1 MRCSNREQPL
11 TRTASPAL
19 APDRVRLVLLVM
31 VLAGLALAVWLR
43 LAPIF
48 ADFAFGDGGL
58 FWVMAND
65 LRDNGFLPPDVTTYN
80 TGDIPWV
87 YPPIG
92 IYLVALLG
100 GGLDLL
106 RVLPAF
112 WAIATLP
119 AFWLLARALIGERGA
134 LVALVAYGCSA
145 PAYAGLIAG
154 GGVTRGPG
162 LLLALLTIWAT
173 VRGNPVGAG
182 VFGGLTLLTHP
193 IAASYAILA
202 SAILWATRGAQ
213 PRMLLAIPIAL
224 LIGAIWFGP
233 MITRHGIDPFLAG
246 AGSRALNVSENLVI
260 LAAGALNPPNL
271 AFSIG
276 LVGSVLAA
284 WRRRWDLIGWLIVS
298 LFGFAVVDRWMV
310 IPLSVLAGLALDA
323 ALERPRRIGAVVLL
337 AVAATTTVTGVVL
350 APPNDALTSTQR
362 QVMAWA
368 RNETPRGTTFA
379 VIGYPSDRGMVE
391 WFPALAERV
400 NVTTWQGTEWLP
412 SGSRRA
418 EATAWAECAAASCL
432 PSTEFYVVK
441 PDCCPDLA
449 GVMRV
454 VRDGVARMDR

>member
-1 MRCSNREQPL
+1 M

-19 APDRVRLVLLVM
+19 APDRVRLVLLVI

-65 LRDNGFLPPDVTTYN
+65 LRDNGFVPPDVTTYN

-100 GGLDLL
+100 GGLDLF
-106 RVLPAF
+106 RFLPAA
-112 WAIATLP
+112 WAVATLP
-119 AFWLLARALIGERGA
+119 AFWLLARALITERGA
-134 LVALVAYGCSA
+134 LVALVAYGLAA

-162 LLLALLTIWAT
+162 LLLALLTMWAT
-173 VRGNPVGAG
+173 VRGNAVGAG

-193 IAASYAILA
+193 IAASYAVLA
-202 SAILWATRGAQ
+202 SAILWATRGAR

-224 LIGAIWFGP
+224 IIGAIWFGP
-233 MITRHGIDPFLAG
+233 MILRHGIDPFLAG
-246 AGSRALNVSENLVI
+246 VGSRELNLTENFLTLV
-260 LAAGALNPPNL
+260 AGALNPPNL

-276 LVGSVLAA
+276 IAGAVLAA
-284 WRRRWDLIGWLIVS
+284 LRHRWDLIAWLVVS
-298 LFGFAVVDRWMV
+298 VFGFAVVDRWMV
-310 IPLSVLAGLALDA
+310 IPLAVLAGYAVDVALQQ
-323 ALERPRRIGAVVLL
+323 PRRLGAVALL
-337 AVAATTTVTGVVL
+337 AVATATAVTGVAL
-350 APPNDALTSTQR
+350 APPGETLTASQR
-362 QVMAWA
+362 ETMAWA
-368 RNETPRGTTFA
+368 KEASPRDATFA
-379 VIGYPSDRGMVE
+379 VVGYPADRGMVE

-400 NVTTWQGTEWLP
+400 NVTTWQGTEWLS

-418 EATAWAECAAASCL
+418 RATAWAECAVASCL
-432 PSTEFYVVK
+432 PTTDFYVVR
-441 PDCCPDLA
+441 PGCCPDLA
-449 GVMRV
+449 GVMRD
-454 VRDGVARMDR
+454 VRDGVHRLGR